1 VIKMSENDET
11 IYRTSAGRMGKMMA
25 ICGGLVLVGGI
36 IFFALG
42 DYWIS
47 ELSPAEKNNAIP
59 PTANIIGVANLI
71 LPFHIVARKLKTCI
85 AEAGTAANVP
95 TINTVFSVN
104 DIPVANM

>member
-1 VIKMSENDET
+1 MVPNAIVPNTNRWKWPTTQYESCVIKSNG
-11 IYRTSAGRMGKMMA
+11 IA
-25 ICGGLVLVGGI
+25 VLTTPP
-36 IFFALG
+36 A
-42 DYWIS
+42 
-47 ELSPAEKNNAIP
+47 PAEKNNAIP

-95 TINTVFSVN
+95 IINTVFSVN